1 MGDSLF
7 NINKI
12 NMINREL
19 KVENKKLY
27 DLLKQNE
34 VIAEEINAK
43 VEEWKK
49 VDEWVKK
56 QMNRQERIK
65 EKIRPIVADYITKNT
80 ELGEFE
86 VVGSTKLVK
95 DEPVIT
101 IIDLIEMRK
110 EELRDKK
117 AAENKKQIVKKVE
130 DKING

>member
-1 MGDSLF
+1 
-7 NINKI
+7 
-12 NMINREL
+12 MINREL

-65 EKIRPIVADYITKNT
+65 EKIRPIVADCITKNT

-86 VVGSTKLVK
+86 VVGSTKLIK
-95 DEPVIT
+95 GEPVIT

-110 EELRDKK
+110 AEIRDS
-117 AAENKKQIVKKVE
+117 KQKDVVKKVE

>member
-1 MGDSLF
+1 
-7 NINKI
+7 
-12 NMINREL
+12 MINREI
-19 KVENKKLY
+19 KIENKKLTE
-27 DLLKQNE
+27 LLQENE
-34 VIAEEINAK
+34 RIAEEINVK

-56 QMNRQERIK
+56 QLNKQERIK
-65 EKIRPIVADYITKNT
+65 EKMRPIIADYIKKNE

-95 DEPVIT
+95 GEAVAN

-110 EELRDKK
+110 AEIRDS
-117 AAENKKQIVKKVE
+117 KQKEVVKKVE

>member
-1 MGDSLF
+1 
-7 NINKI
+7 
-12 NMINREL
+12 MINREL

-86 VVGSTKLVK
+86 VVGSTKLIK
-95 DEPVIT
+95 GEPVIT

-110 EELRDKK
+110 AEIRDS
-117 AAENKKQIVKKVE
+117 KQKDVVKKVE

>member
-65 EKIRPIVADYITKNT
+65 EKIRPIVADYITKNI

-117 AAENKKQIVKKVE
+117 AADDKKQIVKKVE

>member
-1 MGDSLF
+1 MGVSLF
-7 NINKI
+7 NINQI
-12 NMINREL
+12 NMTNREL

-27 DLLKQNE
+27 ELLKQNE

-56 QMNRQERIK
+56 QMNKQERIK
-65 EKIRPIVADYITKNT
+65 EKIRPIVADYIKKNT

-95 DEPVIT
+95 DEPVIM
-101 IIDLIEMRK
+101 IVDLIEMRK
-110 EELRDKK
+110 QELRDKK
-117 AAENKKQIVKKVE
+117 ALEDKKQVVKKVE

>member
-1 MGDSLF
+1 MGVSLF
-7 NINKI
+7 NINQI
-12 NMINREL
+12 NMTNREL

-27 DLLKQNE
+27 ELLKQNE
-34 VIAEEINAK
+34 VIAEEINVK

-56 QMNRQERIK
+56 QMNKQERIK
-65 EKIRPIVADYITKNT
+65 EKIRPIVADYIKKNT

-95 DEPVIT
+95 DEPVIM
-101 IIDLIEMRK
+101 IVDLIEMRK
-110 EELRDKK
+110 QELRDKK
-117 AAENKKQIVKKVE
+117 ALEDKKQVVKKVE

>member
-1 MGDSLF
+1 VGDGLF

-86 VVGSTKLVK
+86 VVGSTKLIK
-95 DEPVIT
+95 GEPVIT

-110 EELRDKK
+110 AEIRDS
-117 AAENKKQIVKKVE
+117 KQKDVVKKVE

>member
-12 NMINREL
+12 NMINREI
-19 KVENKKLY
+19 KIENKKLY

-110 EELRDKK
+110 KELRDKK
-117 AAENKKQIVKKVE
+117 AAEDKKQIVKKVE